1 MKKKKKKQYNLIEDL
16 FNTVKKNNRD
26 NEIFAHGHR
35 LCYTKVFK
43 NKKKYSRKKLKKILI
58 DN

>member
-1 MKKKKKKQYNLIEDL
+1 MKKKQYNLIEDL
-16 FNTVKKNNRD
+16 LNIVKKNNRD

-43 NKKKYSRKKLKKILI
+43 NKKNI
-58 DN
+58 N

>member
-1 MKKKKKKQYNLIEDL
+1 MKKKKQYNLIEDL
-16 FNTVKKNNRD
+16 LNTVKKNNRD

-58 DN
+58 DD